1 MKRTEGFDARMDRR
15 RFVKGAAA
23 LGATALTCGGN
34 ALADGVTGPRVGE
47 KWPGW
52 KDGEF
57 QFHVIYNG
65 RAESEFCIFPDGT
78 SMLID
83 SGDYKPPR
91 REWFVSALPDR
102 SRGPGEWVARYVER
116 VNPHGKDVDYF
127 LLTHYHAD
135 HGGSSN
141 DYTRRECR
149 DGNDYYISGLAET
162 AEFIRFRKAFDRCW
176 PTYDDPIP
184 LDAQVNYDYVQIRRT
199 WEWLTKHRGLRME
212 KIRLGADDQIVMAR
226 APERHPGFRIRSICA
241 NGRIVCRDGSV
252 RDLYAERI
260 AAERPKK
267 LNENGMSVGLIVEYG
282 PFRLYTAGDFSD
294 NWRLP
299 DGRVFQVEEAQAA
312 ELDRV
317 DVAKL
322 NHHGCVSTPVALARA
337 LAPRVWL
344 SAAFATHQDD
354 DGTLQRCLGA
364 SSYPGARVF
373 APNVMPAGRLAAA
386 REKGLEWVKT
396 LAEAAREEM
405 HVIVTVAP
413 GGEDYTLSFVPA
425 KDESMVVRDVM
436 RFKTGVR

>member
-1 MKRTEGFDARMDRR
+1 MNRR
-15 RFVKGAAA
+15 EFVKGAAA
-23 LGATALTCGGN
+23 GVAAAMAGGSRTF
-34 ALADGVTGPRVGE
+34 AAAADPLVGRR
-47 KWPGW
+47 WPGW
-52 KDGEF
+52 REGEF

-65 RAESEFCIFPDGT
+65 RAESDFCIFPDGT

-116 VNPHGKDVDYF
+116 VNPHGRDVDYF

-135 HGGSSN
+135 HGGSCN

-149 DGNDYYISGLAET
+149 DGEDYYVSGLAET

-176 PTYDDPIP
+176 PSYDDPIP

-199 WEWLTKHRGLRME
+199 WEWLTKHRGLQLE
-212 KIRLGADDQIVMAR
+212 KIRLGAVNQIAMAKNAAAYPDFKVR
-226 APERHPGFRIRSICA
+226 NICA
-241 NGRIVCRDGSV
+241 NGRIVCRDGTV
-252 RDLYAERI
+252 RDLYADRI

-294 NWRLP
+294 AWKLP
-299 DGRVFQVEEAQAA
+299 DGTLFQVEEALAA

-322 NHHGCVSTPVALARA
+322 NHHGCCSTPKALARA

-344 SAAFATHQDD
+344 SAAFATHHDD
-354 DGTLQRCLGA
+354 DETLQRCLGE
-364 SSYPGARVF
+364 SVYPGPRVF
-373 APNVMPAGRLAAA
+373 APNVMPARRLAAA
-386 REKGLEWVKT
+386 KAKGLEWVKT
-396 LAEAAREEM
+396 LASAAKEEM
-405 HVIVTVAP
+405 HVVIAVSP
-413 GGEDYTLSFVPA
+413 GGGDYALAFIPA
-425 KDESMVVRDVM
+425 RDESMVVRDVL
-436 RFKTGVR
+436 RFRARGCA

>member
-1 MKRTEGFDARMDRR
+1 MNRRDFLKRTAATGI
-15 RFVKGAAA
+15 AAA
-23 LGATALTCGGN
+23 LARGGR
-34 ALADGVTGPRVGE
+34 ASAAEAAGPQAGQ

-52 KDGEF
+52 KEGEF

-65 RAESEFCIFPDGT
+65 RAESNFCILPDGT
-78 SMLID
+78 SLLID

-91 REWFVSALPDR
+91 REWFISALPDR
-102 SRGPGEWVARYVER
+102 SRGPGEWVARYIER
-116 VNPHGKDVDYF
+116 VNPSGKDVDYF
-127 LLTHYHAD
+127 LLSHYHAD

-141 DYTRRECR
+141 NYTRRECR

-184 LDAQVNYDYVQIRRT
+184 LDEQTDYDYVQIRRT
-199 WEWLTKHRGLRME
+199 WEWLVRHRGLQME
-212 KIRLGADDQIVMAR
+212 KIRLGAVNQIAMAR
-226 APERHPGFRIRSICA
+226 NAAAYPGFKIRNICA
-241 NGRIVCRDGSV
+241 NGRILRRDGTI

-260 AAERPKK
+260 AAEHPKK
-267 LNENGMSVGLIVEYG
+267 LNENGMSVGLMIEYG

-294 NWRLP
+294 SWRLS

-322 NHHGCVSTPVALARA
+322 NHHGCASTPTALARA
-337 LAPRVWL
+337 LAPKVWL
-344 SAAFATHQDD
+344 SASFGSHQDD
-354 DGTLQRCLGA
+354 DGTLQRCLA
-364 SSYPGARVF
+364 ESTYPGARVF
-373 APNVMPAGRLAAA
+373 APNVMPARRLAAA
-386 REKGLEWVKT
+386 KAKGLEWVKT
-396 LAEAAREEM
+396 LAEASKEEM

-413 GGEDYTLSFVPA
+413 GGNEYTLAFVPA

-436 RFKTGVR
+436 RFTSGA

>member
-1 MKRTEGFDARMDRR
+1 MNRR
-15 RFVKGAAA
+15 EFVKGASAGAVAVMSKGVRAFAA
-23 LGATALTCGGN
+23 EGQDLKPGA
-34 ALADGVTGPRVGE
+34 R
-47 KWPGW
+47 WPGW
-52 KDGEF
+52 HEGEF

-65 RAESEFCIFPDGT
+65 RAESDFCIFPDAT
-78 SMLID
+78 SLLID

-116 VNPHGKDVDYF
+116 VNPHGRDVDYF

-149 DGNDYYISGLAET
+149 DGEDYYISGLAET

-199 WEWLTKHRGLRME
+199 WEWLAKHRGLRLE
-212 KIRLGADDQIVMAR
+212 KIRLGAVNQIAMAKD
-226 APERHPGFRIRSICA
+226 AAAYPEFRIRSICA
-241 NGRIVCRDGSV
+241 NGRIVRRDGTV
-252 RDLYAERI
+252 RDLYADRI
-260 AAERPKK
+260 AAEHPKK

-294 NWRLP
+294 AWKLP
-299 DGRVFQVEEAQAA
+299 DGSWFQVEEAQAA

-322 NHHGCVSTPVALARA
+322 NHHGCGSMPKALARA
-337 LAPRVWL
+337 LAPQVWL
-344 SAAFATHQDD
+344 SAAFATHHDD
-354 DGTLQRCLGA
+354 DETLQRCLGE
-364 SSYPGARVF
+364 SVYPGPRVF
-373 APNVMPAGRLAAA
+373 APNIMPAQRLAAA
-386 REKGLEWVKT
+386 RAKGLEWVKA
-396 LAEAAREEM
+396 LAAASEEEM
-405 HVIVTVAP
+405 HVVVTVAP
-413 GGEDYTLSFVPA
+413 GGKEYSLAFIPA

-436 RFKTGVR
+436 RFRVPERNAPEGTEGP